1 MLGSPLKSVTPATV
15 LAVVALVFAMTSG
28 AVAAKKYLITSTK
41 QISPSVLKK
50 LTGKPGPAGPAGAA
64 GKAGANGANGTNG
77 SNGTDGQNGQTGFT
91 QVLPPGESL
100 SGVWSNNFFQT
111 AGEAVSTV
119 QLVPISFAF
128 PLGSALTPA
137 DVHYIK
143 KEEETGEGVCPGSV
157 EEPEAEPGNMC
168 IYTETEEVAPGSE
181 VTQAGFDIPGPG
193 NAGVVV
199 KFTAKGIAILE
210 GSWIVTAPTP

>member
-1 MLGSPLKSVTPATV
+1 MLGSPLKRVTPATV

-50 LTGKPGPAGPAGAA
+50 LTGKPGPAGAD
-64 GKAGANGANGTNG
+64 GKAGANGTNG
-77 SNGTDGQNGQTGFT
+77 SNGTNGQNGETGFT
-91 QVLPPGESL
+91 QVLPAGESL
-100 SGVWSNNFFQT
+100 TGVWSNSFFQT
-111 AGEAVSTV
+111 AGEAVTTV

-157 EEPEAEPGNMC
+157 DEPEAEPGNMC
-168 IYTETEEVAPGSE
+168 IYTETEEVAPGGE
-181 VTQAGFDIPGPG
+181 VAQAGFDIPGPG

-210 GSWIVTAPTP
+210 GSWVVTAPTS